1 MMRFVQACHLNSL
14 HHSTHYALQKYL
26 ECIRAGNLMRKAEET
41 SGGRTDSSLEGDW
54 MPAGGLILKVL
65 TYTVDEKD
73 MFSLVNSSLY
83 CGGNLVFH
91 VCARMFYH
99 HRAVAWQMWSLEYS
113 QDPEYSSIYDKLIFF
128 PPLSPLKVLRRM
140 YFHVYH
146 VEINSSKANLC
157 TGSFFSV
164 V

>member
-1 MMRFVQACHLNSL
+1 
-14 HHSTHYALQKYL
+14 
-26 ECIRAGNLMRKAEET
+26 MRKAEET
-41 SGGRTDSSLEGDW
+41 SGGTTDSSLEGDW

-99 HRAVAWQMWSLEYS
+99 HRAIAWQM
-113 QDPEYSSIYDKLIFF
+113 
-128 PPLSPLKVLRRM
+128 
-140 YFHVYH
+140 
-146 VEINSSKANLC
+146 
-157 TGSFFSV
+157 
-164 V
+164 